1 LAFAVVADLIALLG
15 SRRVVDLDSRVAGL
29 VPAVAVGFGLQVLA
43 GALTYLLPAVWGRGA
58 HGNRRLT
65 AVLEVGWPARV
76 AAWNLG
82 VLLLTVGPGH
92 GWTVAG
98 RCWPASGWARSCCS
112 ARRRWPGGWC
122 RILARAGSE
131 TAPVIGVSRR
141 GAWRGCPFGGCWL
154 RREAVD
160 TGPAGARS

>member
-1 LAFAVVADLIALLG
+1 MRQRRPHGAAAWMLAAGTAWLAFAVLADLVALLG
-15 SRRVVDLDSRVAGL
+15 SARVVDLDSRVAGL

-76 AAWNLG
+76 AAWNRG

-98 RCWPASGWARSCCS
+98 RWLAGFGLGAFVLLGAAAL
-112 ARRRWPGGWC
+112 ARRLVQDPG
-122 RILARAGSE
+122 S
-131 TAPVIGVSRR
+131 
-141 GAWRGCPFGGCWL
+141 GG
-154 RREAVD
+154 
-160 TGPAGARS
+160 